1 MLHGAISDFLSSPPQ
16 VLQEVEVLNEKESSA
31 GSGRALK
38 RGPNSKLALASAQLQ
53 SALSVG
59 GKSGAQTSKPS
70 DSGMVLVV
78 LDEMDRLI
86 SRDQTVL
93 YEMFKLASAPGSR
106 CLLVGKAVPK
116 P

>member
-1 MLHGAISDFLSSPPQ
+1 
-16 VLQEVEVLNEKESSA
+16 LQEVEVLNEKESSA

-38 RGPNSKLALASAQLQ
+38 RALKWGPNSKLALASAQLQ

-59 GKSGAQTSKPS
+59 VKGRAQTSKPS
-70 DSGMVLVV
+70 ESGMVLVV

-93 YEMFKLASAPGSR
+93 YEMFKLASAPDSR
-106 CLLVGKAVPK
+106 CLLVGKAVQK
-116 P
+116 PQTFFKV

>member
-1 MLHGAISDFLSSPPQ
+1 MLHGAISDFFSPSPQ

-31 GSGRALK
+31 GSGHALK
-38 RGPNSKLALASAQLQ
+38 RGPNSKLAVASAQLQ
-53 SALSVG
+53 SAL
-59 GKSGAQTSKPS
+59 GKSRAQTSKPS
-70 DSGMVLVV
+70 ESGMVLVV

-106 CLLVGKAVPK
+106 CLLVGEAVQK
-116 P
+116 PFF